1 MAKAY
6 KPYGTS
12 VRELKAAAFEESV
25 RQEIAARQAKQ
36 ASKIAR
42 LKALRLAGVESDSS
56 KMERV

>member
-1 MAKAY
+1 LAKAY

-42 LKALRLAGVESDSS
+42 LKALRLADGASDISRI
-56 KMERV
+56 ERA